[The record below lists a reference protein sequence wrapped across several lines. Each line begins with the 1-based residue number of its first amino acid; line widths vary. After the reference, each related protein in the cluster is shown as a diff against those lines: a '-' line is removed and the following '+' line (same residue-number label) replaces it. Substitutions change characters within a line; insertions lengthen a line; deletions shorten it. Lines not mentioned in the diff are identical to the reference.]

1 MITLGDQLGHSNPLY
16 SIVDILD
23 ARGGVRTITTFSDT
37 ALNTE
42 FSTIPDK
49 IKKNVSLLIV
59 QDTNSLYYLSGLT
72 ATNTNSWTIITTGG
86 GGGGGVQGPQGFE
99 GLQGFQGFQGL
110 EGLLGTQGFQ
120 GFQGLEGLLGTQG
133 FQGLQGLAGNQ
144 GLDGTQGF
152 QGPEGLQGIDGVQ
165 GPQGLQGIDG
175 VQGPQGLQGIDGVQ
189 GPQGLQGFEGIDGA
203 NSSRWIL
210 SGVGSG
216 DPGSTFFSV
225 DDTTLSNV
233 TIINIDSQNY
243 LSVDFSLWLKE
254 LQTVTSIG
262 SSGYLQITEFDN
274 ASISSIYS
282 VNPGNVSWNAGY
294 TTIQVSHISGLG
306 SLTSGKSY
314 SISWVYSGIKGSQ
327 GFQGFQGLEG
337 LQGFQGFQGLEGL
350 QGVQGAEGPQGS
362 QGILGP
368 QGETGIGIPSGGLS
382 GQALVKNSDSD
393 YDTVWTT
400 ISSGPGGGG
409 ILQYDNKTLFPGT
422 GSTSTLY
429 VAKDTNEGWYWT
441 GTAYKALSQYDADL
455 VVSLSGGK
463 TFGKYTTG
471 QTIPST
477 GKTPRDVIQMAIVE
491 AIIPTVNLS
500 SPTSIPFNTTN
511 ISNVLNFSYTINSL
525 GASAA
530 TAVLEWRRNGTGSW
544 TTLSTSTTP
553 GSYTHTLTDT
563 IYNSQSFNYRY
574 TVTDTAGAS
583 QTATL
588 NITPIAYSAPSIS
601 LSVVGNSLGTGESN
615 TNREL
620 GNVSTTLSGSISR
633 VPLSS
638 NIVDLVSYTLEFS
651 NDGGSIWNNVPGA
664 VDIAISGQSA
674 TISTIVHNDPSLVSS
689 TSIRYRAKVK
699 DTYRVYTSS
708 QDYSAVTL
716 VTYSNFVWYGP
727 LSTEPTNSAAVRAM
741 GSRTLINTLSNPFNL
756 ITGNTLKIFTVAI
769 PATSTVTGVSDLD
782 ALGASIPINN
792 TYPGPAGQ
800 YVRNIFNVNDFA
812 GNAVSYKVYTCQN
825 AAPYSTS
832 HRHQITRS

>member
-120 GFQGLEGLLGTQG
+120 G
-133 FQGLQGLAGNQ
+133 LQGLAGN
-144 GLDGTQGF
+144 

-165 GPQGLQGIDG
+165 GPQGLQGS
-175 VQGPQGLQGIDGVQ
+175 
-189 GPQGLQGFEGIDGA
+189 EGIDGA

-314 SISWVYSGIKGSQ
+314 SISWVYSGIKGS
-327 GFQGFQGLEG
+327 
-337 LQGFQGFQGLEGL
+337 QGFQGFQGLEGL

>member
-120 GFQGLEGLLGTQG
+120 G
-133 FQGLQGLAGNQ
+133 LQGLAGNQ

-165 GPQGLQGIDG
+165 GPQGLQGS
-175 VQGPQGLQGIDGVQ
+175 
-189 GPQGLQGFEGIDGA
+189 EGIDGA

-314 SISWVYSGIKGSQ
+314 SISWVYSGIKGS
-327 GFQGFQGLEG
+327 
-337 LQGFQGFQGLEGL
+337 QGFQGFQGLEGL